1 MAELVK
7 EHIKLPVSFNANSLQ
22 WLVIGGGIEAL
33 RVVKLLLS
41 KNEQSNIS
49 VVAGTF
55 HSSLTTTADM
65 HPNLLLHERS
75 FELQDCSNVNAVI
88 IATGNSVVDESLLSQ
103 VKQLKLLAYLPSNP
117 QLSDFIIEQSVALP
131 IKRSNI
137 YWLNDRAWKRITT
150 KIIIGFFLMV
160 FGYFAITYLP
170 LPSAKETWAVIQPHI
185 TWQLLLFVL
194 AGFLAQMVD
203 GLLGMGYGVTSA
215 TCLMAFG
222 VNPVTMSASIHTSEI
237 FTTGISGYSHYKFG
251 NVNKKLFRHL
261 VIPGV
266 VGAVA
271 GALALVYLGDH
282 YGKMLMP
289 IIALYAAFL
298 GFRILYKAFKEPT
311 KGKKVKRIG
320 WLAGAGGFLDSFGG
334 GGWGPIVT
342 SSLMAKGRSPK
353 YTIGSVNLTEF
364 FVTLSSAFAF
374 FLTIGITH
382 WTIVLGLLIGGSIA
396 APLAARLTGRLPR
409 KTMMIGVGLMVII
422 WCVRMIFKSLG

>member
-1 MAELVK
+1 MATLAK
-7 EHIKLPVSFNANSLQ
+7 QHTKLAVSLNTATIH
-22 WLVIGGGIEAL
+22 WLVVGGSVSAL
-33 RVVKLLLS
+33 QSVRVLLN
-41 KNEQSNIS
+41 KDHQSNIIII
-49 VVAGTF
+49 AETF
-55 HSSLTTTADM
+55 HPSLLKIAELHRNVSLIERAFDIADCN
-65 HPNLLLHERS
+65 HV
-75 FELQDCSNVNAVI
+75 DAVI
-88 IATGNSVVDESLLSQ
+88 IATGNDVIDDSIRSQ
-103 VKQLKLLAYLPSNP
+103 VKQHRLLAYLPGNHES
-117 QLSDFIIEQSVALP
+117 SDFILEKTNAVQL
-131 IKRSNI
+131 KKSNV
-137 YWLNDRAWKRITT
+137 YWLSDRAWKRITT
-150 KIIIGFFLMV
+150 KIIIAFSLMV
-160 FGYFAITYLP
+160 FGYFSITYLP
-170 LPSAKETWAVIQPHI
+170 LPSGKETWAVIAPHI

-222 VNPVTMSASIHTSEI
+222 VNPVAMSASIHTSEI
-237 FTTGISGYSHYKFG
+237 FTTGISGYSHYRFG

-261 VIPGV
+261 VIPGAI
-266 VGAVA
+266 GAVA
-271 GALALVYLGDH
+271 GALLLVYLGDN
-282 YGKMLMP
+282 YGKLLMP
-289 IIALYAAFL
+289 VIALYAGFL

-396 APLAARLTGRLPR
+396 APIAARLTGKLPR

-422 WCVRMIFKSLG
+422 WCIRMIIKSL

>member
-1 MAELVK
+1 MATLVK
-7 EHIKLPVSFNANSLQ
+7 QHLKLPVSLNAATMH
-22 WLVIGGGIEAL
+22 WLVIGGGVQAL
-33 RVVKLLLS
+33 RSVRLLLNNN
-41 KNEQSNIS
+41 KQAHIT
-49 VVAGTF
+49 VVAEDI
-55 HSSLTTTADM
+55 HSSLLKIAETHANVSFVEKAFDMADSD
-65 HPNLLLHERS
+65 NAT
-75 FELQDCSNVNAVI
+75 AVI
-88 IATGNSVVDESLLSQ
+88 IATGNQIIDEAILAQ
-103 VKQLKLLAYLPSNP
+103 VKQQKLLAYLPENAE
-117 QLSDFIIEQSVALP
+117 LSDFVIEQTGSFQL
-131 IKRSNI
+131 KRSNV

-150 KIIIGFFLMV
+150 RIIIAFSLMV
-160 FGYFAITYLP
+160 FGYFSITYLP
-170 LPSAKETWAVIQPHI
+170 MPSGQETWGVIAPHI

-222 VNPVTMSASIHTSEI
+222 VNPVAMSASIHTSEI
-237 FTTGISGYSHYKFG
+237 FTTGISGYSHYRFG

-266 VGAVA
+266 IGAIA
-271 GALALVYLGDH
+271 GALLLVYLGDN

-289 IIALYAAFL
+289 IIALYAGFL

-396 APLAARLTGRLPR
+396 APIAARLTGKLPR

-422 WCVRMIFKSLG
+422 WCVRMIIKSL